1 MIYTLR
7 LGCQHFEVMQSEATV
22 PPTKFMVNFLVSR
35 LLPILPP
42 HWKWGQAAT
51 GLSLSPFGTVAP
63 SAWSSRLNAEKA
75 PLTNDP
81 RRIHRTGHSH
91 SRKSNNFRLFNLAS
105 RALRF
110 PSFPVYSFQFS
121 ASSSG
126 PLWSTL
132 CHALL
137 TIVSQQIKK
146 RLDTAQQPPAEI
158 CGDTFYANCSAHKNT
173 HTHGCTVHTTHS
185 HGAKVQSPQRKYSHE
200 KRTQRCMWLP
210 ASI

>member
-1 MIYTLR
+1 
-7 LGCQHFEVMQSEATV
+7 MQKKRRWQTTRGGSTGPATA
-22 PPTKFMVNFLVSR
+22 TAGSR
-35 LLPILPP
+35 TISGYLTWP
-42 HWKWGQAAT
+42 AE
-51 GLSLSPFGTVAP
+51 LSG
-63 SAWSSRLNAEKA
+63 
-75 PLTNDP
+75 
-81 RRIHRTGHSH
+81 
-91 SRKSNNFRLFNLAS
+91 
-105 RALRF
+105 
-110 PSFPVYSFQFS
+110 FPVSQFTVFSFQFS